1 MTLEQLRIFLA
12 VAERQHVTQAA
23 RALNLTQS
31 AVSSALAALE
41 TRHGVA
47 LFDRVGRGI
56 RLNTAGQVFLD
67 EARAVLA
74 RAAAA
79 ETALADLSGLAR
91 GRLSIHAS
99 QTIASYWLPPR
110 LAAFHA
116 AHPGI
121 DLDIAIGNTAQVA
134 RAVAEGEAELGLVEG
149 EVDDPVLERSLLD
162 HDDLALI
169 VAAAHPWAGLAAEPE
184 DLTASAWV
192 MREAG
197 SGTRAALEAALKAR
211 GLGLADL
218 TIAMTLPANEAVR
231 TAVRAGA
238 GAALLSRS
246 VAVPGLAAGLLAEVP
261 FAVAPRAFHRL
272 RHRERRLSLAASAF
286 LGLGGAP

>member
-1 MTLEQLRIFLA
+1 MTLEQLRIFVA
-12 VAERQHVTQAA
+12 VAERQHVTRAA

-31 AVSSALAALE
+31 AVSSAVTALE
-41 TRHGVA
+41 TRHGIA
-47 LFDRVGRGI
+47 LFDRVGRGVV
-56 RLNTAGQVFLD
+56 LNAGGQVFLE

-79 ETALADLSGLAR
+79 ETALADLSGLTR

-110 LAAFHA
+110 LAAFHGD
-116 AHPGI
+116 HPGI

-134 RAVAEGEAELGLVEG
+134 RAVIEGAAELGLVEG
-149 EVDDPVLERSLLD
+149 EIGDPVLERSLLD

-169 VAAAHPWAGLAAEPE
+169 VSPGHPWAGLTSEPE
-184 DLTASAWV
+184 DLAASAWV
-192 MREAG
+192 MREPG
-197 SGTRAALEAALKAR
+197 SGTRAALEAALASR
-211 GLGLADL
+211 GRRMGDL
-218 TIAMTLPANEAVR
+218 TVAMTLPANEAVR
-231 TAVRAGA
+231 SAVRAGA

-246 VAVPGLAAGLLAEVP
+246 VAVPGLAARLLVEVP

-272 RHRERRLSLAASAF
+272 RHRERRLSLAARAF
-286 LGLGGAP
+286 LGLSAG

>member
-1 MTLEQLRIFLA
+1 MTLEQLRIFVA